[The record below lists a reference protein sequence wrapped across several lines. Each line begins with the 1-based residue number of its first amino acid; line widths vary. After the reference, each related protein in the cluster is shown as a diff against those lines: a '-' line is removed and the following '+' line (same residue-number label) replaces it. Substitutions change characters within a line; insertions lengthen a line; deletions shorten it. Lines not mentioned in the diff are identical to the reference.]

1 MTRRLAA
8 AASAAL
14 LLLVVACGRDEP
26 AGTPDAGP
34 EPTAADNTAGTPD
47 APAPTASG
55 TPLGQQLT
63 EIVQACDV
71 VDAAAFAGLVDGE
84 PVAAAQGDGC
94 AFTADGV
101 PVAIAAV
108 SRSADAA
115 AALHLAASQGG
126 TPVGGGGTAWTR
138 EAAGTRILTVAKGSD
153 TVVLTFVGDAIA
165 ESELPRLA
173 EQIAGG

>member
-1 MTRRLAA
+1 MPRPLAA
-8 AASAAL
+8 AAPAAL
-14 LLLVVACGRDEP
+14 LLLLVACGADDP
-26 AGTPDAGP
+26 ADTPDAAP
-34 EPTAADNTAGTPD
+34 SPAATDNTAGTPD
-47 APAPTASG
+47 APSPTASG

-84 PVAAAQGDGC
+84 PAASAQGDGC
-94 AFTADGV
+94 AFTTGGI
-101 PVAIAAV
+101 PVAIASV

-115 AALHLAASQGG
+115 AALRLAASQGG
-126 TPVGGGGTAWTR
+126 TPVGDDGIAWTR